1 MKDCKCDDSHLGES
15 KSYKKWIQ
23 KATDPKKKGQLHK
36 DLGVPQ
42 DEKIPAS
49 KLKSAAKKGGK
60 VGQRARFAM
69 NLSKLNESE
78 LKTWIENLL
87 EEENSSIFT
96 SKSEIMELIKIKLHE
111 QRPEPEIMEPD
122 IDIDTDPDIEVEPE
136 IDEPIETPY
145 EDPYDDP
152 WKTPSE
158 EPDSEPKM
166 RHHDEYDS
174 SDLPD
179 FMKYDNIMALQESKK
194 FNRNGKK

>member
-78 LKTWIENLL
+78 LKTWIESHDIR
-87 EEENSSIFT
+87 SSCDRSHI
-96 SKSEIMELIKIKLHE
+96 H
-111 QRPEPEIMEPD
+111 R
-122 IDIDTDPDIEVEPE
+122 
-136 IDEPIETPY
+136 
-145 EDPYDDP
+145 
-152 WKTPSE
+152 
-158 EPDSEPKM
+158 
-166 RHHDEYDS
+166 
-174 SDLPD
+174 
-179 FMKYDNIMALQESKK
+179 ES
-194 FNRNGKK
+194 RSRDRDCASGIHGSLRRLAPQ